1 MYITVNKKH
10 ILSRD
15 ASVSTDG
22 SNLIINP
29 QDDSPLTETIVVDV
43 KNQAAAILL
52 GQLLAES
59 IEDGEDASISISR
72 CSSI

>member
-1 MYITVNKKH
+1 
-10 ILSRD
+10 
-15 ASVSTDG
+15 VSTDG

-29 QDDSPLTETIVVDV
+29 QEGSPLTETIVVDV
-43 KNQAAAILL
+43 ENQAAAILL